1 MLSLK
6 NIFSRRKNKITNDDI
21 LNLFKNVNWQV
32 KLVDV
37 VCQRDKK
44 TYKAKTKQLI
54 SLMNTD
60 WVCGYIIG
68 LSFTYFSNMKLV
80 NEDKENIV
88 LLVNTV
94 SDVFHMLKI
103 NNSKKSTEHNE
114 RIDNF
119 ITKKQ
124 YENKKT
130 DLTKGFNI
138 GMYDY
143 NNFLKITAKKDKVN
157 KLLPCM
163 ELTQYLCSQLGM
175 PSINETDDDQDKP
188 FYVNKKTQ

>member
-1 MLSLK
+1 MMFLK
-6 NIFSRRKNKITNDDI
+6 KIFSRRKNKITSDDI
-21 LNLFKNVNWQV
+21 LGLFKDVNWQV

-44 TYKAKTKQLI
+44 TYKAKNKQLI
-54 SLMNTD
+54 SLMNSD

-68 LSFTYFSNMKLV
+68 LSFQYFSNMELV
-80 NEDKENIV
+80 NKDKENFV

-103 NNSKKSTEHNE
+103 NNSKKSTEHFE

-119 ITKKQ
+119 ITKKL

-130 DLTKGFNI
+130 DLSKGFNI

-143 NNFLKITAKKDKVN
+143 NNLLKITEDKV
-157 KLLPCM
+157 KVDKIIPLM
-163 ELTQYLCSQLGM
+163 ELCHYLTDELDLGR
-175 PSINETDDDQDKP
+175 IEETH
-188 FYVNKKTQ
+188 N

>member
-6 NIFSRRKNKITNDDI
+6 NIFSRRKNKITSDDI

-44 TYKAKTKQLI
+44 TYKAKNKQLI
-54 SLMNTD
+54 SLMNSD

-80 NEDKENIV
+80 NEEKENIV

-124 YENKKT
+124 YENKKS

-143 NNFLKITAKKDKVN
+143 NNLLKITEDKV
-157 KLLPCM
+157 KVDKIIPLM
-163 ELTQYLCSQLGM
+163 ELCHYLTDEMDLPRISETQVE
-175 PSINETDDDQDKP
+175 N
-188 FYVNKKTQ
+188 N

>member
-1 MLSLK
+1 MMFLK
-6 NIFSRRKNKITNDDI
+6 KIFSSKKNKITNDDI
-21 LNLFKNVNWQV
+21 LGLFKDVNWQV
-32 KLVDV
+32 KLVDL

-44 TYKAKTKQLI
+44 TYKKKNQQIIT
-54 SLMNTD
+54 LMNSD

-68 LSFTYFSNMKLV
+68 LSFQYFSNMNLV
-80 NEDKENIV
+80 NKDKENFV

-103 NNSKKSTEHNE
+103 NNSKKSTEHFE

-119 ITKKQ
+119 ITKKL

-130 DLTKGFNI
+130 DLSKGFYI

-143 NNFLKITAKKDKVN
+143 NNLLKITEDKV
-157 KLLPCM
+157 KVDKIIPLM
-163 ELTQYLCSQLGM
+163 ELCHYLTDELDLGR
-175 PSINETDDDQDKP
+175 INETHD
-188 FYVNKKTQ
+188 

>member
-21 LNLFKNVNWQV
+21 LSLFKNVNWQV

-44 TYKAKTKQLI
+44 TYKAKNKQII
-54 SLMNTD
+54 SLMNSD

-68 LSFTYFSNMKLV
+68 YSFTYFSNMKMDLSK
-80 NEDKENIV
+80 DFV
-88 LLVNTV
+88 LLIDVI

-130 DLTKGFNI
+130 ALTKGFNI

-175 PSINETDDDQDKP
+175 PSINETDDAQDKP

>member
-1 MLSLK
+1 MKFLK
-6 NIFSRRKNKITNDDI
+6 KIFGSRENKITNDDI
-21 LNLFKNVNWQV
+21 LSLFKNVNWQV
-32 KLVDV
+32 KLVNV

-44 TYKAKTKQLI
+44 TYKTKNKQII
-54 SLMNTD
+54 SLMNSD

-68 LSFTYFSNMKLV
+68 YSFTYFSNMKLV